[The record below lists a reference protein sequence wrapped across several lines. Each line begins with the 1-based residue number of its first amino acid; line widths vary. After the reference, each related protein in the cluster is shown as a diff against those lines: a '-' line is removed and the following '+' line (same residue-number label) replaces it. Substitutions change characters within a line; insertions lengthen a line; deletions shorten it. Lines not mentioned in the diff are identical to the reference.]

1 MPTTRRSK
9 RQAGESP
16 GGDSVPK
23 RARKPNTNTL
33 EAFSSGQAPL
43 RVDKRRKR
51 KQLDRDRSSP
61 TPQVSGGARKNPIE
75 VSSAMGSDPPG
86 APSSPHT
93 ITGTPIPNRTKKTIK
108 SPPPI
113 FDPNIEGEHPHYV
126 QITFIPVLNRDEKK
140 AGSRNININD
150 ILRPSFDD
158 LWEVSYNAA
167 IRRWEEDRKLKP
179 HERAVKG
186 DWTVIVGNPRGHHSG
201 IQVCDD
207 EDWRRLHSRLR
218 SMAYYGE
225 KKNLEWAHT
234 IQVECEWYT
243 VDRPK
248 TPPIDPKGKKKG
260 PRIIQTVKLTKGQ
273 TSSDDDDDERVYD
286 SDDLPTLQKQP
297 RDSITNRMLKEKR
310 VRDEALSS
318 ERVI

>member
-1 MPTTRRSK
+1 
-9 RQAGESP
+9 
-16 GGDSVPK
+16 
-23 RARKPNTNTL
+23 
-33 EAFSSGQAPL
+33 
-43 RVDKRRKR
+43 
-51 KQLDRDRSSP
+51 
-61 TPQVSGGARKNPIE
+61 
-75 VSSAMGSDPPG
+75 
-86 APSSPHT
+86 
-93 ITGTPIPNRTKKTIK
+93 
-108 SPPPI
+108 
-113 FDPNIEGEHPHYV
+113 
-126 QITFIPVLNRDEKK
+126 
-140 AGSRNININD
+140 
-150 ILRPSFDD
+150 
-158 LWEVSYNAA
+158 
-167 IRRWEEDRKLKP
+167 
-179 HERAVKG
+179 
-186 DWTVIVGNPRGHHSG
+186 
-201 IQVCDD
+201 
-207 EDWRRLHSRLR
+207 
-218 SMAYYGE
+218 MAYYGE